1 MAGLRPE
8 LKSKVVG
15 SDGNFEQLMTKA
27 KFEEAKNPLA
37 MVTPSSSYSRRFMD
51 QKGATSKLPSVKS
64 QLLEGQSGRTG
75 KCSTTKGCF
84 NCGLTTHLVKECPY
98 PSNKREIEKL
108 MV

>member
-1 MAGLRPE
+1 
-8 LKSKVVG
+8 
-15 SDGNFEQLMTKA
+15 MTKA
-27 KFEEAKNPLA
+27 KFEEAKNQNLA

-51 QKGATSKLPSVKS
+51 QKGTTSQLPSVKS

-75 KCSTTKGCF
+75 KSSSTKGCF

-98 PSNKREIEKL
+98 PKL